1 MHIRQLGGL
10 LGGGVGQTAPTFE
23 KRTKTAKCAKW
34 TRGDTKKRQTAI
46 KTAKAFVQTASMKCE
61 GSAPLGEALCGQKEA
76 SPAERALGAGA
87 LAKASVRSARRALN
101 RSARFSA
108 QPERPQERPSGALR
122 SARRS
127 ARPERPQERPSG
139 ALRSARQE
147 RPQERPSEAPAGA
160 PRSACLERPFWS
172 AQERSSRSVRWERS
186 DRSALLER

>member
-1 MHIRQLGGL
+1 MEASVKRRPHLPNALKRLSALSGHGVTRRNGKTLFKRHGNVSNGMQGL
-10 LGGGVGQTAPTFE
+10 LWKRSLRGGALRP
-23 KRTKTAKCAKW
+23 RS
-34 TRGDTKKRQTAI
+34 
-46 KTAKAFVQTASMKCE
+46 AF
-61 GSAPLGEALCGQKEA
+61 
-76 SPAERALGAGA
+76 PAERALGAGA